1 MPFSREDRRVQNS
14 KQDKVVFL
22 KSPPSSTSMINGTQ
36 AVAILPNKQLGY
48 YIKQKGSLWSSYF
61 TNDGNQ
67 IVDKNLDVK
76 GNAILR
82 NNLTVYNNFKVHQ
95 HPAFRAYKSSDQ
107 SNIAVASN
115 VQITFDTENFD
126 NGGDFSSNAFTAPV
140 AGIYYF
146 NTNVHLSNIDT
157 AAGYYKLSIY
167 IDSTETGVSR
177 DDSDKI
183 YSADTDFQAM
193 KVSTLAKLSVGDT
206 ALVKIYQSSGTQ
218 QTDIQDAS
226 KITYFE
232 GFLVAGA
239 IT

>member
-1 MPFSREDRRVQNS
+1 MSRETRRLSNI
-14 KQDKVVFL
+14 KQKVISNVDFY
-22 KSPPSSTSMINGTQ
+22 PSSTSVREGE
-36 AVAILPNKQLGY
+36 ILISNPRGKPLRLY
-48 YIKQKGSLWSSYF
+48 KKLKGMLWWSDF
-61 TNDGNQ
+61 TRDGNEY
-67 IVDKNLDVK
+67 VDKNLEVSK
-76 GNAILR
+76 
-82 NNLTVYNNFKVHQ
+82 NLTVYNNFKVHQ

>member
-1 MPFSREDRRVQNS
+1 MPFNREERRIQNS
-14 KQDKVVFL
+14 KQDKRVL
-22 KSPPSSTSMINGTQ
+22 LNTPPSSTSMLDGDESL
-36 AVAILPNKQLGY
+36 AILSNKQLAH
-48 YIKQKGSLWSSYF
+48 YIKQKGILWWNNF
-61 TNDGNQ
+61 TRDGNQ
-67 IVDKNLDVK
+67 YVDKNLEVSK
-76 GNAILR
+76 
-82 NNLTVYNNFKVHQ
+82 NLTVYNNFKVHQ

-193 KVSTLAKLSVGDT
+193 KVSTLANLSVGDT

-232 GFLVAGA
+232 GFLLAGA

>member
-1 MPFSREDRRVQNS
+1 MSRETRRLSNI
-14 KQDKVVFL
+14 KQKVIPSLDFY
-22 KSPPSSTSMINGTQ
+22 PSSTSVREGEILIANPRGKPLRLYKKQNG
-36 AVAILPNKQLGY
+36 ILW
-48 YIKQKGSLWSSYF
+48 WSDF
-61 TNDGNQ
+61 TRDGNEY
-67 IVDKNLDVK
+67 VDKNLEVSK
-76 GNAILR
+76 
-82 NNLTVYNNFKVHQ
+82 NLTVYNNFKVHQ

-107 SNIAVASN
+107 DDIAVGSS

-183 YSADTDFQAM
+183 YSADTDFQVM

-239 IT
+239 TT

>member
-1 MPFSREDRRVQNS
+1 MLVENRRLSNMKQNTILDINYYPS
-14 KQDKVVFL
+14 GKSVPEGDILISHPKGRPLRLYKKL
-22 KSPPSSTSMINGTQ
+22 KGM
-36 AVAILPNKQLGY
+36 
-48 YIKQKGSLWSSYF
+48 LWWIDF
-61 TNDGNQ
+61 TRDGNEY
-67 IVDKNLDVK
+67 VNKNLEVSK
-76 GNAILR
+76 
-82 NNLTVYNNFKVHQ
+82 NLTVHNNFKVHQ

-115 VQITFDTENFD
+115 VQITFDEENFD

>member
-1 MPFSREDRRVQNS
+1 MSRETRRLSNI
-14 KQDKVVFL
+14 KQKVISNVDFY
-22 KSPPSSTSMINGTQ
+22 PSSTSVREGE
-36 AVAILPNKQLGY
+36 ILISNPRGKPLRLY
-48 YIKQKGSLWSSYF
+48 KKLKGMLWWSDF
-61 TNDGNQ
+61 TRDGNEY
-67 IVDKNLDVK
+67 VDKNLEVSK
-76 GNAILR
+76 
-82 NNLTVYNNFKVHQ
+82 NLTVYNNFKVHQ

-232 GFLVAGA
+232 GFLVSGA